1 MIRTVTYG
9 TDAWAFVKEYAR
21 GQDGRNAYLALKS
34 HYMGASFV
42 NKVKLQA
49 DAQLE
54 TINWNGKAR
63 NFTWDKFVSRLTSA
77 FADLAENGEP
87 KSESEKV
94 RKLLRSITDP
104 TLTFAKAV
112 VQGDPRYADDFHAAC
127 AYLSGQLSVIS

>member
-54 TINWNGKAR
+54 TIIWNGKAR

-77 FADLAENGEP
+77 FADLADRREWETQA
-87 KSESEKV
+87 
-94 RKLLRSITDP
+94 RK
-104 TLTFAKAV
+104 
-112 VQGDPRYADDFHAAC
+112 
-127 AYLSGQLSVIS
+127 